1 MGGPASFQLIYFLVE
16 LILDWK
22 GGNTFTLIVT

>member
-1 MGGPASFQLIYFLVE
+1 MYVLVE

-22 GGNTFTLIVT
+22 GGNAFILIIT